1 MRHHVLWLG
10 LVPLLGGLS
19 TAANAESIAKQLAGP
34 PSEFAEMAP
43 ANPADSASF
52 SRTALLP
59 VELVASRSGGAEGSL
74 SIGVE
79 SDAMRLVLLGEG
91 SAAWDLELV
100 SPSGETRSAR
110 SLSREARQESFG
122 IENASV
128 PAMAYPLEGL
138 SRGNWQLKF
147 SSHDRNA
154 LRGYVLIEGSE
165 SARLVSYPTRY
176 GAIAGETVHFVAQ
189 LAQLGGKK
197 GSSGLDD
204 VARPA
209 RSQVQLRVTGPDGST
224 QTVTMADDGR
234 NGDALAGDGIY
245 GGAFRTIVAGLYQT
259 SVVYDGLVDG
269 LRTLRTAE
277 HVVPVAAESLSL
289 GSARAAVNRNAG
301 HRLDVGLD
309 IGAARAVDGRHFRGY
324 AEVWGRDARGQD
336 LPVAWIGGMLDA
348 AGGKVDFGLD
358 SRWIARAGAQG
369 PFELRNVRLEDPD
382 SYVTLGRAE
391 RMALDLPAMKFS
403 AERGIAIDEEML
415 MGPRPADLEQNR
427 NTTRRLLLVHGY
439 CSGGVWPAAQFSNAS
454 TFLDA
459 NQNRTHDQFARLI
472 RTFGSSW
479 GSFGVVAHSQGG
491 AASLHLYTYYW
502 SGLDNAVGARRIQ
515 SVGTPYQGTNLSGIL
530 ATLGNWFGVGCGTNN
545 DLTYSGARAWLAGI
559 PTSRRGAVNYY
570 TTAFRTTNW
579 WTNDYCQ
586 IATDLVLSDPEDGT
600 TEQAYGQLPGAVNRG
615 HVTGQCHTAS
625 MRDPAQFLD
634 ASRNS
639 VMNTNAAR

>member
-19 TAANAESIAKQLAGP
+19 TVANAETIAKQLAGP
-34 PSEFAEMAP
+34 PSEFAEIAP

-59 VELVASRSGGAEGSL
+59 VELSTSRNGGASGSL
-74 SIGVE
+74 TVGIE
-79 SDAMRLVLLGEG
+79 ADAVRLVLLGEG

-100 SPSGETRSAR
+100 SPSGEVRSAR
-110 SLSREARQESFG
+110 ALSRDARQESFG

-138 SRGNWQLKF
+138 SRGNWELRF
-147 SSHDRNA
+147 STRDRSA
-154 LRGYVLIEGSE
+154 TRGYVLIEGAE

-176 GAIAGETVHFVAQ
+176 GAIVGESVQFVAQ
-189 LAQLGGKK
+189 LAQV
-197 GSSGLDD
+197 GSKQSETLEDP
-204 VARPA
+204 RPA
-209 RSQVQLRVTGPDGST
+209 RSEVQLRVTAPDGT
-224 QTVTMADDGR
+224 VQTVAMADDGQH
-234 NGDALAGDGIY
+234 GDGLAGDGIY
-245 GGAFRTIVAGLYQT
+245 GGNFLTTQAGLYQT
-259 SVVYDGLVDG
+259 SVQYHGLIDGV
-269 LRTLRTAE
+269 RTLRSAE
-277 HVVPVAAESLSL
+277 HVVPVAAEALRL
-289 GSARAAVNRNAG
+289 GAARAAVNRSAS
-301 HRLDVGLD
+301 HRFDVGVD
-309 IGAARAVDGRHFRGY
+309 IGASRSMDGRHFRAF
-324 AEVWGRDARGQD
+324 AEVWGHDARGNA
-336 LPVAWIGGMLDA
+336 LPVAWIGGMVDA
-348 AGGKVDFGLD
+348 ADGQVDFGLD

-391 RMALDLPAMKFS
+391 RVALDLPAMKFS
-403 AERGIAIDEEML
+403 ADRGIGIDEEML
-415 MGPRPADLEQNR
+415 MGPRPAELSETR

-439 CSGGVWPAAQFSNAS
+439 CSGGVWPASQFTNAS

-530 ATLGNWFGVGCGTNN
+530 ASLGSWFGVGCGTNN

-570 TTAFRTTNW
+570 TTSFRLTNW
-579 WTNDYCQ
+579 WSNDYCQ

-600 TEQAYGQLPGAVNRG
+600 TEQTYGQLPGAVNRG

>member
-10 LVPLLGGLS
+10 LVPLLGGLA

-34 PSEFAEMAP
+34 PSEFADMAP

-52 SRTALLP
+52 SRTALIP
-59 VELVASRSGGAEGSL
+59 VELAASRAGGAEGAL
-74 SIGVE
+74 TVGIE
-79 SDAMRLVLLGEG
+79 SDAVRLVLLGDG
-91 SAAWDLELV
+91 SAAWNLDLV
-100 SPSGETRSAR
+100 SPTGEVRSAR

-138 SRGNWQLKF
+138 SRGDWQLRF
-147 SSHDRNA
+147 STQDRSA
-154 LRGYVLIEGSE
+154 TRGYVLIEGSE
-165 SARLVSYPTRY
+165 AARLVSYPTRY
-176 GAIAGETVHFVAQ
+176 GAIAGETVQFVAQ
-189 LAQLGGKK
+189 LAQAADKK
-197 GSSGLDD
+197 SDAAD
-204 VARPA
+204 FTRPA
-209 RSQVQLRVTGPDGST
+209 RTSVQLRITAPDGSL
-224 QTVTMADDGR
+224 QTVAMADDGLS
-234 NGDALAGDGIY
+234 GDGRAGDGIY
-245 GGAFRTIVAGLYQT
+245 GGAFLATQAGLYQT
-259 SVVYDGLVDG
+259 SVHYDGVVAG
-269 LRTLRTAE
+269 VRTLRSAE
-277 HVVPVAAESLSL
+277 HVVPVAAEGLAL
-289 GSARAAVNRNAG
+289 GSARAAVNRSAA
-301 HRLDVGLD
+301 HRFDVALD
-309 IGAARAVDGRHFRGY
+309 IGTGRSTDGRHFRGY
-324 AEVWGRDARGQD
+324 AEVWGRDARGNE
-336 LPVAWIGGMLDA
+336 LPVAWIGGMVDA
-348 AGGKVDFGLD
+348 ENGKVGFGLD

-369 PFELRNVRLEDPD
+369 PFELRNLRLEDPD
-382 SYVTLGRAE
+382 SYVTLGSAR
-391 RMALDLPAMKFS
+391 RVALDLPAMKFS
-403 AERGIAIDEEML
+403 ADRNLAIDEEML
-415 MGPRPADLEQNR
+415 MGPRPAELSQNR

-439 CSGGVWPAAQFSNAS
+439 CSGGVWPASQFTNAS

-502 SGLDNAVGARRIQ
+502 SGLDNAVGSRLIQ

-530 ATLGNWFGVGCGTNN
+530 AALGNWFGVGCGTNN
-545 DLTYSGARAWLAGI
+545 DLTYSGARAWLAGV
-559 PTSRRGAVNYY
+559 PTSARGKVNYY
-570 TTAFRTTNW
+570 TTSFRLTNW

-586 IATDLVLSDPEDGT
+586 FATDLVLSDPEDGT
-600 TEQAYGQLPGAVNRG
+600 TEQAYGQLPGAINRG

>member
-19 TAANAESIAKQLAGP
+19 TVANAESIAKQLAGP

-52 SRTALLP
+52 SRTALVP
-59 VELVASRSGGAEGSL
+59 VELASNRAGGAEGSL
-74 SIGVE
+74 TVGIE
-79 SDAMRLVLLGEG
+79 SDAVRLVLLGEG
-91 SAAWDLELV
+91 SAAWDLALV
-100 SPSGETRSAR
+100 SPSGEVHDAR
-110 SLSREARQESFG
+110 ALSRDARQESFG

-128 PAMAYPLEGL
+128 PAMTYPLEGL
-138 SRGNWQLKF
+138 RPGNWELRF
-147 SSHDRNA
+147 STRDRSA
-154 LRGYVLIEGSE
+154 TRGYVLIEGAE

-176 GAIAGETVHFVAQ
+176 GAIAGESVQFVAQ
-189 LAQLGGKK
+189 LAQVGGKQA
-197 GSSGLDD
+197 DTVD
-204 VARPA
+204 AIRPA
-209 RSQVQLRVTGPDGST
+209 QSSVTLRVTAPDGAL
-224 QTVTMADDGR
+224 QTVTLADDGR
-234 NGDALAGDGIY
+234 SGDGGAGDGIY
-245 GGAFRTIVAGLYQT
+245 GGAFQTTQAGLYQT
-259 SVVYDGLVDG
+259 SVHYDGMIAGV
-269 LRTLRTAE
+269 RTLRSAE
-277 HVVPVAAESLSL
+277 HVVPVAAAALQL
-289 GSARAAVNRNAG
+289 GDARAAVNRQSG
-301 HRLDVGLD
+301 HRFDLGLD
-309 IGAARAVDGRHFRGY
+309 IGADRTTDGRHFRGY
-324 AEVWGRDARGQD
+324 AEVWGHDARGNA

-348 AGGKVDFGLD
+348 ADGKVNFGLD

-391 RMALDLPAMKFS
+391 RIALDLPAMKFS
-403 AERGIAIDEEML
+403 AGRSVEIDEEML

-530 ATLGNWFGVGCGTNN
+530 ATLGSWFGVGCGTNN

-570 TTAFRTTNW
+570 TTAFRSTNW